1 MSSPPP
7 PLPPTSAA
15 GGLFHVMARA
25 RAGGRPVLLAVTP
38 LPPRCVPQ
46 QAGGSHGE
54 GDVRRA
60 EEASQGAE
68 GAREEEPVL
77 EGRNGMD
84 GVGVESLEKNGEGG
98 RSPRRGGT
106 SMAAAALGARGGCSQ
121 LEESAMGPEKRGTR
135 CGYLGM
141 VCYSGLGKSGVGGGR
156 HKILPKWT
164 MDLRQCCFVLLVA
177 VNEIPSP

>member
-84 GVGVESLEKNGEGG
+84 GVGVESLNKYGG
-98 RSPRRGGT
+98 RGSGRARRMQSTRGECD
-106 SMAAAALGARGGCSQ
+106 GAR
-121 LEESAMGPEKRGTR
+121 EKGHQMWIP
-135 CGYLGM
+135 GN
-141 VCYSGLGKSGVGGGR
+141 GLLLRAREVGSWGR

-164 MDLRQCCFVLLVA
+164 MDLRQCCFVA